1 MLNHQAQF
9 INVTS
14 HHQNGSGLADA
25 SMAVTQGGDLIRIGY
40 FLDILGYYRASLI
53 LKSRGRSGV
62 EQIEKKGRR
71 FGKVLFLGHLN
82 SCFGFKLNSRELN
95 LERFHQS
102 GEVNLLF

>member
-9 INVTS
+9 INMTS
-14 HHQNGSGLADA
+14 HHQNGPSLADA
-25 SMAVTQGGDLIRIGY
+25 SMAVTQGIDLIRISC
-40 FLDILGYYRASLI
+40 FLNVLRDYRTSLI